1 MLPSVLAVCSPQRA
15 ALVPQL
21 WLRHRAGPSTLSP
34 VHFPMTAVTQ
44 GLPAFF
50 PHPLASAPR
59 TSPASTTDCLPATWP
74 LTWPQGMALGH
85 SGHRRVKGR
94 QRNEQ
99 APHPLLV
106 YSLCCLPG
114 PSPPV
119 LCGSP
124 AFATPPR
131 CASYAS
137 QGQLWPGHAAAHALG
152 LRSRPPSNPASSCDP
167 AVHPEPSALTSP
179 GWLLSTALRCPPT
192 PGDSLALRITAGGH
206 SWHWGSAATLTWAS
220 RPGDRRSRLAW
231 LLTLCVLG
239 GRGMLRVPGAKGTRR
254 MWRMAARPPQKG
266 GEPR

>member
-1 MLPSVLAVCSPQRA
+1 MSK
-15 ALVPQL
+15 
-21 WLRHRAGPSTLSP
+21 
-34 VHFPMTAVTQ
+34 
-44 GLPAFF
+44 
-50 PHPLASAPR
+50 PH
-59 TSPASTTDCLPATWP
+59 T
-74 LTWPQGMALGH
+74 
-85 SGHRRVKGR
+85 
-94 QRNEQ
+94 
-99 APHPLLV
+99 HPLLV

-137 QGQLWPGHAAAHALG
+137 QGQLWPGHTAVHALD

-167 AVHPEPSALTSP
+167 AVHLEPSALTSP

-206 SWHWGSAATLTWAS
+206 SWHRGSAATLTWAS